1 MDLER
6 IVAEL
11 KRERE
16 QLSRAIAC
24 AGGNR
29 LASGYFKS
37 EGRRFC
43 AHRERKETRPPHRGG
58 QKAVVGGDEEALGGT
73 SKEGSIKTPLK
84 WLLLRLSVGSSM
96 CF

>member
-1 MDLER
+1 LDIDR
-6 IVAEL
+6 ICGGVEEGKGAAQSSH
-11 KRERE
+11 R
-16 QLSRAIAC
+16 C

-73 SKEGSIKTPLK
+73 PKEGSIKTSSEK
-84 WLLLRLSVGSSM
+84 VARLLIGRLVDQ
-96 CF
+96 F